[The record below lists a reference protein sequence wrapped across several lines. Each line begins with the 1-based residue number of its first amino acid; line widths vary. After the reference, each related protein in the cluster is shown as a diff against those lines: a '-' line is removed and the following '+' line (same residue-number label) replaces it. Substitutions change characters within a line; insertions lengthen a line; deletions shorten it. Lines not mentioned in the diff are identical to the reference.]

1 MNGRITSNGWGM
13 EEALLWLR
21 WVESN
26 RCENCLGSCIGH
38 AVETDLLEVGL
49 ERAAANEHY
58 RYALCVI
65 ARRLNGLRKTGSGS
79 RRSFIRDSRAVL

>member
-1 MNGRITSNGWGM
+1 M

-58 RYALCVI
+58 RYALCHCAAAQWLAQDGLGI
-65 ARRLNGLRKTGSGS
+65 AAVVYQGLTRGPLKSNRGCFFGT
-79 RRSFIRDSRAVL
+79 V